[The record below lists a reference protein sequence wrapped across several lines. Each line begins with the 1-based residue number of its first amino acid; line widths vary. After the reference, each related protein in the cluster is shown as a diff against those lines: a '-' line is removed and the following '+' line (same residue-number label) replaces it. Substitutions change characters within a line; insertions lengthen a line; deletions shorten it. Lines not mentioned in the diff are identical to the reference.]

1 MDVWAV
7 LLELSSGNSP
17 LEKEEIKRQMAV
29 YLNDLLLHDF
39 SRLVQLLYRVDVDEK
54 RVKAVLQ
61 QNPHEDAGLLLTELL
76 MERQKLKSYKK
87 ETFGSF
93 RNESDEERW

>member
-7 LLELSSGNSP
+7 LLELSANNSP
-17 LEKEEIKRQMAV
+17 LEKEECKQQMAV
-29 YLNDLLLHDF
+29 YLNNLLLHDF

-61 QNPHEDAGLLLTELL
+61 QHPHEDAGLLLTELL
-76 MERQKLKSYKK
+76 MERQKAKSHKK
-87 ETFGSF
+87 ETFSSS
-93 RNESDEERW
+93 RNESNEERW

>member
-1 MDVWAV
+1 MDVWPV
-7 LLELSSGNSP
+7 LLELSASNSP
-17 LEKEEIKRQMAV
+17 PEKEGFKQQIAA

-61 QNPHEDAGLLLTELL
+61 QHPHEDAGLLLTELL